1 MEIFNTLRQML
12 SALVEARG
20 LDRAIIVTDMYK
32 RLGELEK
39 DFQNVQ
45 TAYADALKK
54 IEELTPE
61 RSEDPDYETI
71 DGKTYKFGE
80 VIANGSH

>member
-32 RLGELEK
+32 RLGEVEK
-39 DFQNVQ
+39 DFKGLQ
-45 TAYADALKK
+45 ALYEDALQK
-54 IEELTPE
+54 IKELTPE
-61 RSEDPDYETI
+61 RSEDPDSETI
-71 DGKTYKFGE
+71 DGKTYKYGE
-80 VIANGSH
+80 VSGNGSH

>member
-32 RLGELEK
+32 KLNEVEK
-39 DFQNVQ
+39 DFQDVK
-45 TAYADALKK
+45 TAYMDALHK
-54 IEELTPE
+54 INELTPE
-61 RSEDPDYETI
+61 RSEDPDSETI
-71 DGKTYKFGE
+71 DGKTYKYGE
-80 VIANGSH
+80 VSGNGSH